1 MKFYTGKDYP
11 HMCEKCRSMIDQ
23 CVELVT
29 MGPDTDDNEAPL
41 MFAADHKLLCG
52 GGTCECDWS
61 IGFPLLDKE
70 YDVLCPSHGGTEE
83 EQQAFRERLCE
94 QEGHYF
100 PSWTAREQRDWVC
113 LICRNAY
120 GQAQPIQP
128 AIEGIFKS
136 F

>member
-52 GGTCECDWS
+52 GGTCECDCS
-61 IGFPLLDKE
+61 IGFPKLDKE
-70 YDVLCPSHGGTEE
+70 YDVLCPAHGGTEDE
-83 EQQAFRERLCE
+83 KQAFYEQMCER
-94 QEGHYF
+94 EGHWF
-100 PSWTAREQRDWVC
+100 PRAYEGYC
-113 LICRNAY
+113 LSCRNAY